1 MEQDLTIGG
10 LLKSAREQKKV
21 SLEDV
26 SNKTKINI
34 NILRS
39 LEKDD
44 LESLPNKTYVKG
56 FVKNCAKTLGV
67 DATSALDAL
76 ERGYKANQPEQAL
89 EPVETI
95 ISKEPSET
103 QVKSNKQKELEMV
116 EMQDRL
122 KGILGQLINKK
133 ILVGAG
139 AVLVAVLV
147 IKGAV
152 GFFSNINTERESL
165 TAESNATEPA
175 ADIKPSEASL
185 FELEGVKKIQPVTET
200 PETDQESESVKAEV
214 KEEPAKPVEDVKKE
228 DVKEVAAKKV
238 ANDETEQEKTE
249 ETKVVEEKP
258 AVIIPAG
265 KFPFQQFYPAPR
277 NMFSVD
283 AEAKEIKD
291 DNLFP
296 EKYKNAMNSDKHNV
310 FVNAVDG
317 DTWLSYQVDGEDV
330 KRYILKQGRTLFI
343 QADSEILLFLGNLNV
358 TKIFYNNQL
367 VNAKSRSGVK
377 SLIFPEEKAADYD
390 LPLFPSY
397 KGVPHRQDVYKKNM
411 LEKPAQE

>member
-67 DATSALDAL
+67 DANSALDAL
-76 ERGYKANQPEQAL
+76 ERGYKANEPEQSL
-89 EPVETI
+89 ELVETP
-95 ISKEPSET
+95 ISKEPSEA
-103 QVKSNKQKELEMV
+103 QAKSNKQKELEMV

-165 TAESNATEPA
+165 TTESNATEPA
-175 ADIKPSEASL
+175 DDIKPSEASL
-185 FELEGVKKIQPVTET
+185 FELEGVKNIQPATET
-200 PETDQESESVKAEV
+200 PETEKASAQTQPEKEPETAKAVESVKAEV
-214 KEEPAKPVEDVKKE
+214 KEEP
-228 DVKEVAAKKV
+228 AKKV

-249 ETKVVEEKP
+249 ETKVAEEKP

-265 KFPFQQFYPAPR
+265 KFPFQEFYPAPR
-277 NMFSVD
+277 NMFTVD
-283 AEAKEIKD
+283 AEAEEIKD

-296 EKYKNAMNSDKHNV
+296 EKYRNAMNSDKHNV
-310 FVNAVDG
+310 FVNAVEG

-330 KRYILKQGRTLFI
+330 KRYVLKQGRTLFI
-343 QADSEILLFLGNLNV
+343 QADTEVLLFLGNLNV